1 MKEINFNNKTFS
13 LISNSENGKVT
24 DETIFEYKQKGDL
37 VTADYYG
44 GTVRYGKIIAILND
58 RQLNMLYQCLTTT
71 NELKSGKAIAE
82 ISFTENDK
90 IKLKLNWEWLG
101 TGNEKGIS
109 EYLEN

>member
-1 MKEINFNNKTFS
+1 MNKINFNHKTFS
-13 LISNSENGKVT
+13 LLANSENGKVNT
-24 DETIFEYKQKGDL
+24 ETIFEYKQDGNI

-44 GTVRYGKIIAILND
+44 GTIRCGKIIAVLNGT
-58 RQLNMLYQCLTTT
+58 QLNMLYQCITTK

-101 TGNEKGIS
+101 DHNEKGIS

>member
-1 MKEINFNNKTFS
+1 
-13 LISNSENGKVT
+13 
-24 DETIFEYKQKGDL
+24 
-37 VTADYYG
+37 
-44 GTVRYGKIIAILND
+44 
-58 RQLNMLYQCLTTT
+58 MLYQCITTK

-101 TGNEKGIS
+101 DHNEKGIS